1 MSDKN
6 TNEQD
11 MINTA
16 NYIRNLSKEFS
27 ILDIAKSNIPHADKE
42 LLVKACFLWV
52 QEKQQESIKKGVY

>member
-42 LLVKACFLWV
+42 LLMKACNLRL
-52 QEKQQESIKKGVY
+52 QEIQQELIKKGVY

>member
-1 MSDKN
+1 MSNKN

-27 ILDIAKSNIPHADKE
+27 LLDIAKSNIPQADKV
-42 LLVKACFLWV
+42 LLMKACNLRL
-52 QEKQQESIKKGVY
+52 QEIQQELIKKGFY